1 MTRIFESLLEESNK
15 KKFIKS
21 WLGDDTERIDE
32 YDETYEKYKQI
43 FDNEVK
49 KRGLNWQT
57 SMNLETFEEIL
68 SEVSDRKAKTEI
80 KKQNKSA
87 GKSDFLSYVLA
98 DPDCDLTYLGTLN
111 KWDYFKIESWH
122 GAILANYPK
131 ASLHGDTGAQWCIG
145 WRDSE
150 KQRFDYYS
158 RAGYDFVLIV
168 KSDDSNKDKEE
179 KYCIQVRRDTGKV
192 TSIWNPIDE
201 TIDHEQKIEEI
212 SDYSTSKITLNPEIV
227 KGIFGVG
234 YYECI
239 ENKFLNIKNFKIYAN
254 ELRITKNADFDGI
267 EQYEFTN
274 VRKIIFEKGIKK
286 ISDYLLQSNYFL
298 EEVVLPKG
306 LQEIGRASFSLC
318 ENLRKINLPNSLE
331 RIGIAAFSE
340 CKNLEDIKFG
350 NNLKFIGSTA
360 FYCCEKLHH
369 IEIPSSVEE
378 IGDQAFRGCEN
389 LETVDLS
396 KFQGEI
402 KDFAFVNCF
411 LLKNV
416 VFSQNIKS
424 IDRGAFYGCDI
435 SKNLQ
440 AKIEEKFPKAFHG
453 WHEVKMFY

>member
-1 MTRIFESLLEESNK
+1 MMRIFESLLEESNK
-15 KKFIKS
+15 KKFIKN
-21 WLGDDTERIDE
+21 WLGDDAEKIEE
-32 YDETYEKYKQI
+32 YDKAYEEYRQV
-43 FDNEVK
+43 FDNEIK
-49 KRGLNWQT
+49 KRNLNWQT
-57 SMNLETFEEIL
+57 SMTLEVFEEIL
-68 SEVSDRKAKTEI
+68 GEVNNRKAKTEI

-87 GKSDFLSYVLA
+87 GKSAFLSYVLA
-98 DPDCDLTYLGTLN
+98 NPDCDLTYLGTLN
-111 KWDYFKIESWH
+111 KWDYFKIETWP
-122 GAILANYPK
+122 GAILADSPK
-131 ASLHGDTGAQWCIG
+131 ASLNGDTGAQWCIG
-145 WRDSE
+145 WRDPE
-150 KQRFDYYS
+150 KQKFDDYT

-168 KSDDSNKDKEE
+168 KSDNSNKDEEE
-179 KYCIQVRRDTGKV
+179 KYCIQIQRDTGKV
-192 TSIWNPIDE
+192 ITIWNPIDE

-212 SDYSTSKITLNPEIV
+212 STYSTSKITANPEIV

-239 ENKFLNIKNFKIYAN
+239 ENKLLNIKNTKIFAD
-254 ELRITKNADFDGI
+254 ELRITKDADFDGI

-274 VRKIIFEKGIKK
+274 VKKIIFEKGVKK
-286 ISDYLLQSNYFL
+286 ISEYLLQFNYFL
-298 EEVVLPKG
+298 EEVILPEG
-306 LQEIGRASFSLC
+306 LKEIGRASFSLC

-331 RIGIAAFSE
+331 RIGVAAFSE
-340 CKNLEDIKFG
+340 CKNLEDITFG

-378 IGDQAFRGCEN
+378 IGDQAFRGCEK

-416 VFSQNIKS
+416 VLSQTIKR

-435 SKNLQ
+435 SKSLQ
-440 AKIEEKFPKAFHG
+440 AKIEEKFPKAFLG
-453 WHEVKMFY
+453 WRY